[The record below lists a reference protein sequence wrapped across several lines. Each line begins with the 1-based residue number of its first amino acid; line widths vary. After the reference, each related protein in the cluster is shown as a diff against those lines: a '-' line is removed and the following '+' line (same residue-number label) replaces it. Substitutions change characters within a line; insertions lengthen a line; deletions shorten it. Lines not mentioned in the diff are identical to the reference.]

1 MDLPLTSR
9 GFFCAVLPSNI
20 LKKLLIA
27 FLTKLA
33 HHDPIFDFFL
43 ERISNQLNEL
53 LSTTLVTAPRNGS
66 SF

>member
-1 MDLPLTSR
+1 MDLPLTLR
-9 GFFCAVLPSNI
+9 GFFWADLPSNI

-27 FLTKLA
+27 LLTKLA

-43 ERISNQLNEL
+43 ERVSNKLNEL
-53 LSTTLVTAPRNGS
+53 LEPALVTAPRYRC